1 MGEVIVFKLEKNGTH
16 LRPPP
21 EGSAKIF
28 FFTGVWQEPMN
39 DQAGTSDPH
48 RVWEKQALSR
58 LKLGNGLK
66 FGCAGGAL
74 AVLTPPRRSEAPAAP
89 PRRVLFCPAIID
101 SLIDSRAVRAASA
114 ARFDQL

>member
-28 FFTGVWQEPMN
+28 FFQWCLARAHGGN
-39 DQAGTSDPH
+39 KRRDQ
-48 RVWEKQALSR
+48 VWEKQALSR

-74 AVLTPPRRSEAPAAP
+74 AALKPSHRQKRPPILPAGAH
-89 PRRVLFCPAIID
+89 FCPGGERSCA
-101 SLIDSRAVRAASA
+101 SLI
-114 ARFDQL
+114 